1 MFSDD
6 GIAWTTAGSPTDEW
20 SSVTYGGG
28 LFVAVAGLS
37 PTGVMTSPDGQTWT
51 SRTAPLGDWYGV
63 TYGDGVFV
71 AVGSP
76 SLGPDVVMISYTPT
90 LTSVSPTSGP
100 LTGNT
105 SVTLT
110 GTHLTGATGVTFGG
124 VTAPFTVVS
133 DTQITATSP
142 MHAAGPAA
150 VLVTLPGGSV
160 AGVYTF
166 ADAPPPPGPPPAPP
180 APAPAPSSTPSVVPV
195 VPVPSPSPTAALA
208 LHQESLTVSFAAGS
222 SRVNAAATK
231 RIRVFLAEQPGPIVG
246 TRIIGFPAGSGKAAK
261 ARADATA
268 AAVKGS
274 GVTVSRSPGRL
285 NGHGDTAT
293 FPRRAGTVY
302 LTVWSVS

>member
-166 ADAPPPPGPPPAPP
+166 ADAPRRPGRRRRRPHLLLRRRRRPASCRSCRSCRSRAPRPLPP
-180 APAPAPSSTPSVVPV
+180 
-195 VPVPSPSPTAALA
+195 
-208 LHQESLTVSFAAGS
+208 
-222 SRVNAAATK
+222 SRC
-231 RIRVFLAEQPGPIVG
+231 
-246 TRIIGFPAGSGKAAK
+246 TR
-261 ARADATA
+261 
-268 AAVKGS
+268 
-274 GVTVSRSPGRL
+274 SRSP
-285 NGHGDTAT
+285 
-293 FPRRAGTVY
+293 
-302 LTVWSVS
+302 